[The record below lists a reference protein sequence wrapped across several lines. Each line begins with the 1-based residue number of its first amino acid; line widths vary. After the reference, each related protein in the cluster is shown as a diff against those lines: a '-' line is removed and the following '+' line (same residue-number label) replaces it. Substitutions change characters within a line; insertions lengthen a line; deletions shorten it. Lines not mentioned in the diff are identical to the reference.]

1 MPTRQEE
8 DCLIKACRKILKE
21 KIASKMF
28 VDTLSS
34 EITQLVNVMKR
45 TVDLCESD
53 SALLIGPHGCGKTML
68 VSKAL
73 QQLSSLSS
81 GQEFMVIYLNG
92 LIHTDDNLALKDIIR
107 QLNIETIDNDSFTGS
122 FTDNLQYLLKSFQDS
137 KDRDSKALIFIL
149 EEFHLFCLHRNQTL
163 LYNLFDSAQSSKGIC
178 IIGVTTHLDVT
189 EMLEKRVKSRF
200 SHRQLLILYQT
211 SIEQRISLFKKLLVL
226 PCDSHTMYLD
236 PVFVHFWNENIEK
249 LCSSDIVRNVLRKQ
263 LQLDNN
269 EAKFRSFL
277 MLLISQLTNEHSSLE
292 PEDVNI
298 VYQNFTLDDKVAILQ
313 GLSVLEITLI
323 IAMSHQTEIF
333 DGEPFN
339 FEMIIGR
346 YLKFANQNS
355 AIHITQRPVIFK
367 AFERIKVSS
376 M

>member
-163 LYNLFDSAQSSKGIC
+163 LYNLFDSAQSSK
-178 IIGVTTHLDVT
+178 
-189 EMLEKRVKSRF
+189 
-200 SHRQLLILYQT
+200 
-211 SIEQRISLFKKLLVL
+211 
-226 PCDSHTMYLD
+226 
-236 PVFVHFWNENIEK
+236 
-249 LCSSDIVRNVLRKQ
+249 
-263 LQLDNN
+263 
-269 EAKFRSFL
+269 

-367 AFERIKVSS
+367 AFERIKHLELISPVNPSAKNIQREFQLYNFLLTKEQVTTTVNRYS
-376 M
+376 GIPTDVTQWATSNLL